1 MSKHKNNN
9 KTYEQAVD
17 LATTYATFVIV
28 YANDCAANL
37 VKSIEKPLST
47 MPYRGTGAKRIYG
60 ALKKRAATYFEAANT
75 ILRQDLESI
84 AEFSCVMDDVVDPA
98 VEKFRKSV
106 QDLYERNGVAHGD
119 FYAAV
124 ETCRVACEMAC
135 IMNDDM
141 VKKLKEYADYITNLR
156 VWRITELFNVAQSL
170 ADFVYTVI
178 PEKVTINLNDDE
190 AVKTAFVEW
199 NNAMGEYKNF
209 KHAFNRMNK
218 EMNNK

>member
-1 MSKHKNNN
+1 MSKQANSK

-17 LATTYATFVIV
+17 MATTYATFVVI

-37 VKSIEKPLST
+37 VRDIEKPLST

-60 ALKKRAATYFEAANT
+60 ALKKRAASYFNAANS
-75 ILRQDLESI
+75 ILKKDLDSI

-98 VEKFRKSV
+98 VANFKKAVREV
-106 QDLYERNGVAHGD
+106 YENSGVAHGD

-135 IMNDDM
+135 ILNDNM
-141 VKKLKEYADYITNLR
+141 VKKLHQYDDYITNLR
-156 VWRITELFNVAQSL
+156 LWRITELSKVAQSL

-178 PEKVTINLNDDE
+178 PEKVNINLNAE
-190 AVKTAFVEW
+190 ESVKNAFMAW
-199 NNAMGEYKNF
+199 NEAMGEYKNF

-218 EMNNK
+218 EMSKQ